1 MKRLAGAVLDALEAQ
16 GDGEL
21 DESWGDAVAW
31 DRSGAAEAVAEA
43 NAARALSRARRRRRP
58 F

>member
-1 MKRLAGAVLDALEAQ
+1 MKRLSAAVLDALEAQ

-21 DESWGDAVAW
+21 DESWGDAVAH
-31 DRSGAAEAVAEA
+31 DRSAAAEAVAEA
-43 NAARALSRARRRRRP
+43 NAARAMNRARKKRRP